1 MKILTRPA
9 ALRAATAL
17 VVPASLLAAAL
28 LASACASTPPPRE
41 QMAVS
46 TAAVADAV
54 SSGAPEFAPTE
65 LKVAREKLDRANV
78 AMLAEEYRQAGTLA
92 QEAQVDAQLA
102 SSKARSV
109 KAQKAA
115 QAVQDDS
122 RALRQEIERK
132 SN

>member
-1 MKILTRPA
+1 MKTLTRHT

-17 VVPASLLAAAL
+17 IVPASLLADAL
-28 LASACASTPPPRE
+28 LVTSCASTPPPRE

-54 SSGAPEFAPTE
+54 SSGAPEFAPAE
-65 LKVAREKLDRANV
+65 LKAAREKLDRANV
-78 AMLAEEYRQAGTLA
+78 AMLAEQYRQAGTLA

-115 QAVQDDS
+115 QTVQDDS